1 MLCNL
6 SDGELLTT
14 YPKTNA
20 YHFHDLKILLKVA
33 TVTFLGAALPASKT
47 LAAAMS
53 FSSCVRNHARVVYG
67 VSGRKTYV
75 ASPTGTVMH

>member
-1 MLCNL
+1 MNMMR
-6 SDGELLTT
+6 SGRLTT
-14 YPKTNA
+14 YPTTKA
-20 YHFHDLKILLKVA
+20 YHFHDFRILLKVA
-33 TVTFLGAALPASKT
+33 TVTFSGAALPAFKT

-75 ASPTGTVMH
+75 ASPTGTVIH